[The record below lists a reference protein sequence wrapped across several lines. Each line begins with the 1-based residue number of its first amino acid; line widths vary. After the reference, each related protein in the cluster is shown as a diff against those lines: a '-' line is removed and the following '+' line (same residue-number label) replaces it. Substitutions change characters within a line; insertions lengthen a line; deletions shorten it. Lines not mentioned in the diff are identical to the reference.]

1 MKSFKEFSE
10 INEARPALTA
20 ENVKDELLYAY
31 GSEEAINEALNR
43 SVKRVEQHVA
53 AGRPIALLSASRG
66 ERSPAD
72 NNKAHAELQSH
83 IKQHGFGHSR
93 VLGVGQE
100 NTDGGEVKP
109 THEHSFMVVG
119 KKDDKG
125 HLEKFARSMGD
136 KFGQHSVIVHR
147 SGAAGATLVHTAGS
161 ETPGKEEHLGAL
173 HGDTLSAYHT
183 KLKGPRGFHYESV
196 YILQPPTF
204 FKRAWTL
211 GE

>member
-1 MKSFKEFSE
+1 MKSFKEFSD
-10 INEARPALTA
+10 INESRPALTH
-20 ENVKDELLYAY
+20 ENVHEELLYTY
-31 GSEEAINEALNR
+31 GHEEALQEALHR

-53 AGRPIALLSASRG
+53 SGRPIALLSASRG

-83 IKQHGFGHSR
+83 IKKHGFGHAR

-119 KKDDKG
+119 NKDDKG
-125 HLEKFARSMGD
+125 HLEKFARVMGA
-136 KFGQHSVIVHR
+136 KVVQPSVIVHR
-147 SGAAGATLVHTAGS
+147 PGAAGATLVHTAGS

-183 KLKGPRGFHYESV
+183 KLKGARGFHYESV

-204 FKRAWTL
+204 F
-211 GE
+211 